1 MKKVEVMLGHIA
13 THYAISEKQRKALA
27 EIADMIQNGA
37 YEAFR
42 RVKCNWLI
50 DLLN

>member
-1 MKKVEVMLGHIA
+1 MKAVVLKKLGDFA
-13 THYAISEKQRKALA
+13 SLT
-27 EIADMIQNGA
+27 
-37 YEAFR
+37 EAFR

>member
-1 MKKVEVMLGHIA
+1 MLGHIA

-27 EIADMIQNGA
+27 EIAYIIRNGA

-42 RVKCNWLI
+42 RVKCDWLT